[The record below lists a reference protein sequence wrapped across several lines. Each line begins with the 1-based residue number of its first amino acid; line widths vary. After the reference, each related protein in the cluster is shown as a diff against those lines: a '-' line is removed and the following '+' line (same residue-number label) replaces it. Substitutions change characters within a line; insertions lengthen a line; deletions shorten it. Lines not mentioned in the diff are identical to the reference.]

1 MFIARQPIFDRELN
15 VYGYELL
22 YRGDEKADK
31 FNGYS
36 ALSSTASVLGGL
48 FELGIENIS
57 GDKKAFI
64 NFDYEFLMSGLIELI
79 PADKLVIEVLEN
91 TLIDDDLIKQIK
103 HFKEKGYK
111 IALDDFECEYET
123 YPIMSDADIIKYDLI
138 ITPLSDIRKDVKRA
152 LEDGKILLAEKI
164 ETEEEYIEAKSMG
177 FKLFQGYFFSKPKIV
192 AGLKVKKTPNTVYG
206 RILRELRQE
215 EPSYL
220 KIAHII
226 ETDINLAYRIIK
238 FTSKT
243 DKSDI
248 VNTVKFSL
256 SRMGLKELE
265 RWVHIM
271 MLQEIG
277 GDKPIELTRLALIR
291 ARFGELIA
299 LGSIYKKRKDDISLM
314 CLFSLL
320 DAMLDDSMENILKE
334 IYLSDDIKDT
344 LINETGEFSIIL
356 NLVKTYEAGDWG
368 LVSTDI
374 ERIKVDKNKLFKWY
388 IEAIKWSDK
397 IISSI

>member
-1 MFIARQPIFDRELN
+1 
-15 VYGYELL
+15 
-22 YRGDEKADK
+22 
-31 FNGYS
+31 
-36 ALSSTASVLGGL
+36 
-48 FELGIENIS
+48 
-57 GDKKAFI
+57 
-64 NFDYEFLMSGLIELI
+64 
-79 PADKLVIEVLEN
+79 
-91 TLIDDDLIKQIK
+91 
-103 HFKEKGYK
+103 
-111 IALDDFECEYET
+111 
-123 YPIMSDADIIKYDLI
+123 MSDADIIKYDLI

-388 IEAIKWSDK
+388 IEAINWSDK

>member
-248 VNTVKFSL
+248 VNTIKFSL